1 MKKGTEEEIIEQEI
15 KPEASGKAEELKAEE
30 KTAEKPA
37 EPVDEAKVLKEQIQ
51 KLEAEKAEMK
61 DQFLRKAAD
70 FDNFRKRLIRDKEDA
85 VSFANTSLLTDLI
98 DVLDDFERAEEAAKK
113 SKDFDTLANG
123 VDLIEKRLMGLLEKK
138 WGLTKYVPV
147 NEAFDPEKHEAL
159 MMTESPDVKEPTVAE
174 VFQNG
179 YILHGR
185 VIRHAKVKVSMPA
198 KNN

>member
-1 MKKGTEEEIIEQEI
+1 MKKGTEEEKKEQELQQE
-15 KPEASGKAEELKAEE
+15 PEAKAEEQK
-30 KTAEKPA
+30 AEKPA
-37 EPVDEAKVLKEQIQ
+37 DEVAELKNQIQ
-51 KLEAEKAEMK
+51 KLESEKAEMK

-98 DVLDDFERAEEAAKK
+98 DVLDDFERAEEAARK

-123 VDLIEKRLMGLLEKK
+123 VDLIEKRLATLLEKK
-138 WGLTKYVPV
+138 WGLSKYVPL

-159 MMTESPDVKEPTVAE
+159 MMTESPDVKEATVAE

>member
-1 MKKGTEEEIIEQEI
+1 MKKGTEEEKTEQELQQE
-15 KPEASGKAEELKAEE
+15 PEAKAEEQK
-30 KTAEKPA
+30 AEKPA
-37 EPVDEAKVLKEQIQ
+37 DEVAELKNQIQ
-51 KLEAEKAEMK
+51 KLESEKAEMK

-70 FDNFRKRLIRDKEDA
+70 FDNFRKRLLRDKEDA

-98 DVLDDFERAEEAAKK
+98 EVLDDFERAEEAARK
-113 SKDFDTLANG
+113 SKDFETLANG
-123 VDLIEKRLMGLLEKK
+123 VDLIEKRLATLLEKK
-138 WGLTKYVPV
+138 WGLSKYVPL

-159 MMTESPDVKEPTVAE
+159 MMTESPDVKEATVAE

-198 KNN
+198 KSN

>member
-1 MKKGTEEEIIEQEI
+1 MKKGTEEEKKEQELQQE
-15 KPEASGKAEELKAEE
+15 PEAKAEEQK
-30 KTAEKPA
+30 AEKPA
-37 EPVDEAKVLKEQIQ
+37 DEVAELKNQIQ
-51 KLEAEKAEMK
+51 KLESEKAEMK

-98 DVLDDFERAEEAAKK
+98 DVLDDFERAEDAARK

-123 VDLIEKRLMGLLEKK
+123 VDLIEKRLATLLEKK
-138 WGLTKYVPV
+138 WGLSKYVPL

-159 MMTESPDVKEPTVAE
+159 MMTESPDVKEATVAE

>member
-1 MKKGTEEEIIEQEI
+1 MKKGTEEEKTEQELQQE
-15 KPEASGKAEELKAEE
+15 PEAKAEEQK
-30 KTAEKPA
+30 AEKPA
-37 EPVDEAKVLKEQIQ
+37 DEVAELKNQIQ
-51 KLEAEKAEMK
+51 KLESEKAEMK

-98 DVLDDFERAEEAAKK
+98 DVLDDFERAEDAARK

-123 VDLIEKRLMGLLEKK
+123 VDLIEKRLATLLEKK
-138 WGLTKYVPV
+138 WGLSKYVPL

-159 MMTESPDVKEPTVAE
+159 MMTESPDVKEATVAE

-198 KNN
+198 KSN

>member
-1 MKKGTEEEIIEQEI
+1 MKEETEEKIEQELQQDSEVNAEEQKAD
-15 KPEASGKAEELKAEE
+15 KPEDEVDALK
-30 KTAEKPA
+30 
-37 EPVDEAKVLKEQIQ
+37 DQIK

-70 FDNFRKRLIRDKEDA
+70 FDNFRKRLLRDKEDA

-98 DVLDDFERAEEAAKK
+98 EVLDDFERAEEAAKK
-113 SKDFDTLANG
+113 SKDFETLANG
-123 VDLIEKRLMGLLEKK
+123 VDLIEKRLATLLEKK
-138 WGLTKYVPV
+138 WGLSKYVPL
-147 NEAFDPEKHEAL
+147 NEAFDPSKHEAL
-159 MMTESPDVKEPTVAE
+159 MMTESPDVKEATVAE

-198 KNN
+198 KTN

>member
-15 KPEASGKAEELKAEE
+15 KPEASDKAEELKAEE
-30 KTAEKPA
+30 KAASKPA
-37 EPVDEAKVLKEQIQ
+37 EPVDEAEALKEQIQ

>member
-1 MKKGTEEEIIEQEI
+1 LKKDTEEEKKEQEQD
-15 KPEASGKAEELKAEE
+15 SKAEDQK
-30 KTAEKPA
+30 AEKP
-37 EPVDEAKVLKEQIQ
+37 VDEIDALKEQIQ
-51 KLEAEKAEMK
+51 NLEAEKAEMK

-70 FDNFRKRLIRDKEDA
+70 FDNFRKRLVRDKEEA

-123 VDLIEKRLMGLLEKK
+123 VDLIEKRLTTLLEKK
-138 WGLTKYVPV
+138 WGLAKYIPL
-147 NEAFDPEKHEAL
+147 NESFDPEKHEAL
-159 MMTESPDVKEPTVAE
+159 MMTESPDVKEATVAE

-185 VIRHAKVKVSMPA
+185 VIRHAKVKVNMPA
-198 KNN
+198 KTN

>member
-1 MKKGTEEEIIEQEI
+1 MKKGTEEEKIEQKLQQE
-15 KPEASGKAEELKAEE
+15 PEVKAEEQ
-30 KTAEKPA
+30 KTE
-37 EPVDEAKVLKEQIQ
+37 EPVDEVAELKNQIQ

-98 DVLDDFERAEEAAKK
+98 DVLDDFERAEEAARK

-123 VDLIEKRLMGLLEKK
+123 VDLIEKRLATLLEKK
-138 WGLTKYVPV
+138 WGLSKYVPL
-147 NEAFDPEKHEAL
+147 NEAFDPSKHEAL
-159 MMTESPDVKEPTVAE
+159 MMAESPDVKEATVAE

>member
-1 MKKGTEEEIIEQEI
+1 MKKGTEEEKREQELPQE
-15 KPEASGKAEELKAEE
+15 PEAKAEEQKAEE
-30 KTAEKPA
+30 PKDEVAE
-37 EPVDEAKVLKEQIQ
+37 LKNQIQ
-51 KLEAEKAEMK
+51 KLESEKAEMK

-98 DVLDDFERAEEAAKK
+98 DVLDDFERAEEAARK

-123 VDLIEKRLMGLLEKK
+123 VDLIEKRLATLLEKK
-138 WGLTKYVPV
+138 WGLSKYVPL

-159 MMTESPDVKEPTVAE
+159 MMTESPDVKEATVAE

-179 YILHGR
+179 YILHDR

>member
-1 MKKGTEEEIIEQEI
+1 MKKDTEEEKINQELQQE
-15 KPEASGKAEELKAEE
+15 PETKAEELKAEE
-30 KTAEKPA
+30 
-37 EPVDEAKVLKEQIQ
+37 PVDEAAALKEQIQ

-147 NEAFDPEKHEAL
+147 NEPFDPEKHEAL
-159 MMTESPDVKEPTVAE
+159 MMTESPDVKEATVAE

>member
-1 MKKGTEEEIIEQEI
+1 MKKDTEEEKMNQELQQE
-15 KPEASGKAEELKAEE
+15 PETKAEELKAEE
-30 KTAEKPA
+30 PA
-37 EPVDEAKVLKEQIQ
+37 EPLDEVAVLKEQIQ

-159 MMTESPDVKEPTVAE
+159 MMTESPDVKEATVAE

>member
-1 MKKGTEEEIIEQEI
+1 MKKGTEEEKTEQELQQE
-15 KPEASGKAEELKAEE
+15 PEAKAEEQK
-30 KTAEKPA
+30 AEKPA
-37 EPVDEAKVLKEQIQ
+37 DEVAELKNQIQ
-51 KLEAEKAEMK
+51 KLESEKAEMK
-61 DQFLRKAAD
+61 DQFLRKVAD

-98 DVLDDFERAEEAAKK
+98 DVLDDFERAEDAARK

-123 VDLIEKRLMGLLEKK
+123 VDLIEKRLATLLEKK
-138 WGLTKYVPV
+138 WGLSKYVPL

-159 MMTESPDVKEPTVAE
+159 MMTESPDVKEATVAE

>member
-1 MKKGTEEEIIEQEI
+1 VKKDTEEEKMEQELQ
-15 KPEASGKAEELKAEE
+15 PESEAKAEELGTEE
-30 KTAEKPA
+30 PA
-37 EPVDEAKVLKEQIQ
+37 EPVDEVAALKEQIQ
-51 KLEAEKAEMK
+51 KLEMEKAEMK

-113 SKDFDTLANG
+113 SKNFETLANG

-159 MMTESPDVKEPTVAE
+159 MMTESPDVKEATVAE

>member
-1 MKKGTEEEIIEQEI
+1 MKKGTEEEKIEQEI
-15 KPEASGKAEELKAEE
+15 EPEVSAAAAEPE
-30 KTAEKPA
+30 K
-37 EPVDEAKVLKEQIQ
+37 EPVDEVSALKEQIQ

-85 VSFANTSLLTDLI
+85 VSFVNTSLLTDLI
-98 DVLDDFERAEEAAKK
+98 DVLDDFERAEAAAKK
-113 SKDFDTLANG
+113 SQDFETLANG
-123 VDLIEKRLMGLLEKK
+123 VDLIEKRLATLLEKK
-138 WGLTKYVPV
+138 WGLTKYVPL

-159 MMTESPDVKEPTVAE
+159 MMTESPDVKEATVAE

-179 YILHGR
+179 YILHDR

>member
-1 MKKGTEEEIIEQEI
+1 MKKGTEEEKTEQELQQEP
-15 KPEASGKAEELKAEE
+15 KAKAEEQK
-30 KTAEKPA
+30 AEKPA
-37 EPVDEAKVLKEQIQ
+37 DEVAELKNQIQ
-51 KLEAEKAEMK
+51 KLESEKAEMK

-70 FDNFRKRLIRDKEDA
+70 FDNFRKRLLRDKEDA

-98 DVLDDFERAEEAAKK
+98 EVLDDFERAEEAARK
-113 SKDFDTLANG
+113 SKDFETLANG
-123 VDLIEKRLMGLLEKK
+123 VDLIEKRLATLLEKK
-138 WGLTKYVPV
+138 WGLSKYVPL

-159 MMTESPDVKEPTVAE
+159 MMTESPDVKEATVAE

-198 KNN
+198 KTN

>member
-1 MKKGTEEEIIEQEI
+1 MKKETEEEKVEQELQ
-15 KPEASGKAEELKAEE
+15 PETSEVEALK
-30 KTAEKPA
+30 
-37 EPVDEAKVLKEQIQ
+37 DQIQ

-98 DVLDDFERAEEAAKK
+98 DVLDDFERAEEASRK
-113 SKDFDTLANG
+113 SKDFETLANG

-138 WGLTKYVPV
+138 WGLSKYVPL
-147 NEAFDPEKHEAL
+147 NEPFDPSKHEAL
-159 MMTESPDVKEPTVAE
+159 MMTESPDVKEATVAE

-198 KNN
+198 KTN